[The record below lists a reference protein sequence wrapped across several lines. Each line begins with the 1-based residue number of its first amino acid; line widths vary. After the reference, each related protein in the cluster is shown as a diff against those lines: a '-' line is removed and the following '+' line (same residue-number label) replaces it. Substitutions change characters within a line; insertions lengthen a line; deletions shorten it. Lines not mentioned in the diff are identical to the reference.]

1 MLRLD
6 FLCKGGRQT
15 GSECETQV
23 AAQNLL
29 MFSHRE
35 LYSSSYLLMSCSFLV
50 TSAISSRDGGM
61 LQSPVSKTRSN
72 RKDIGFS
79 SS

>member
-15 GSECETQV
+15 GPECET
-23 AAQNLL
+23 QNLL
-29 MFSHRE
+29 MFSHSE

-61 LQSPVSKTRSN
+61 VQSPVSKTRSN
-72 RKDIGFS
+72 RKDIGLS